1 MSAKIIYRDHA
12 ASGRYGSFIGRAMGR
27 IGRRLARQ
35 PDHAALDDFDDHM
48 LRDIGLTR
56 VELHELLRQR

>member
-1 MSAKIIYRDHA
+1 MSAKVIDRKFA
-12 ASGRYGSFIGRAMGR
+12 GAGRAGNFLGRAMGR
-27 IGRRLARQ
+27 IGRRLVRQ